1 MHVHASRL
9 CRLLFYLFFFF
20 WFALQHEK
28 EDLFK
33 TEVLSILVRFKT
45 LSFHS
50 LLIVL
55 NREALHFRTDASGGL
70 RFSFYHCLEISGKA
84 AFFFFSCQT
93 CVARREMV
101 KLALTSVSRCDT
113 SLKVLASFI
122 SFFPSY
128 SWGFYWALTV
138 AVSFFFFSVRFYHSW
153 RRGTASIKQSHFHRE
168 VKEKQRCLMCSLRKA
183 NGAQFENLTCWA
195 APLFFSFFLSLFF
208 FFPYIALVHFLP
220 ILLLLLFRIM
230 FGSDNC
236 FQICK

>member
-20 WFALQHEK
+20 FDLRSNTKK

-55 NREALHFRTDASGGL
+55 NREALHVRTDASGGL

-84 AFFFFSCQT
+84 AFFFFFSCQT

-128 SWGFYWALTV
+128 SWGFY
-138 AVSFFFFSVRFYHSW
+138 
-153 RRGTASIKQSHFHRE
+153 
-168 VKEKQRCLMCSLRKA
+168 
-183 NGAQFENLTCWA
+183 
-195 APLFFSFFLSLFF
+195 
-208 FFPYIALVHFLP
+208 
-220 ILLLLLFRIM
+220 
-230 FGSDNC
+230 
-236 FQICK
+236 